1 MIFKNSLLADCKRAC
16 FITTVLFGA
25 MFASFVVFA
34 AEQQMEEVHA
44 HVEGSADKIVGR
56 SFTGHMIESKLQ
68 YHVRYD
74 DLELASDD
82 GAETLRKRVKDA
94 ARKACADLDKWN
106 SNLGRDLSCIA
117 AANKSANLQVDY
129 AIKLAVASKQA
140 LASN

>member
-1 MIFKNSLLADCKRAC
+1 MFKNSPLADCRQAC

-25 MFASFVVFA
+25 TFA
-34 AEQQMEEVHA
+34 ASVAFAVEPQMEEVHA
-44 HVEGSADKIVGR
+44 HVEGSAEKIIGR
-56 SFTGHMIESKLQ
+56 SFTGPMVESTLQ

-74 DLELASDD
+74 DLDLASDD

-94 ARKACADLDKWN
+94 ARKSCADLDTWN

-117 AANKSANLQVDY
+117 AANKSAKLQVDY

-140 LASN
+140 LASK